1 MGLIDR
7 FLNRIKLNDD
17 FDEDDDF
24 AAEDDFEDDFDD
36 EDPDTEDKPKKGFFS
51 RFSSSRPRDDD
62 DDFDDPDDE
71 EEEYRRPVKARKTTR
86 VSESTGSSAG
96 RYTPVSPVSEPSRAQ
111 TRERTVRRETEKAP
125 RRSKVTPIRS
135 RSKNGLSMEVNVIRP
150 SSMEDTREIADTLM
164 DNCTVVLNL
173 EGLDVDMAQR
183 IIDFTCGCCYALDG
197 SLQKVSSYIFIL
209 TPSEVDI
216 SGDYQSI
223 LSGAFD
229 LPSMKAQY

>member
-24 AAEDDFEDDFDD
+24 AADDDFDD
-36 EDPDTEDKPKKGFFS
+36 DYVDEDPDEKPKRGFFS
-51 RFSSSRPRDDD
+51 RFSSSRSDD
-62 DDFDDPDDE
+62 DDFDDDDDDDESE
-71 EEEYRRPVKARKTTR
+71 EEERGSRRSKSSVSSSSVGGSFSSRK
-86 VSESTGSSAG
+86 
-96 RYTPVSPVSEPSRAQ
+96 YTPVSQAAQ
-111 TRERTVRRETEKAP
+111 PRSSARERSVRRESERVQPK
-125 RRSKVTPIRS
+125 RSKVTPIKS
-135 RSKNGLSMEVNVIRP
+135 RSKSGLSMEVNVIRP

-173 EGLDVDMAQR
+173 EGLDVEMAQR
-183 IIDFTCGCCYALDG
+183 IIDFTCGCCYALGG

-223 LSGAFD
+223 LNGAFD
-229 LPSMKAQY
+229 LPSMKALY